1 MLPLEISWGFSG
13 SGHLR
18 PRRVCF
24 SLVGTLTFER
34 VGSIRYGDAL
44 SPVHPFPAWPHTS
57 CSSRCPGLL
66 FSAAEH
72 FCSCLLHFYTSVISC
87 ICSDELASIYLIY
100 SNVECTISIVENYP
114 GSMKMPSS
122 FWRKATQITVC
133 REESS
138 HQSINVKIFKH
149 CAAFFFICFPW
160 SRLNLLN

>member
-1 MLPLEISWGFSG
+1 MDTWDPGGFVSHWLGLWPLKVLAPSDMEMRSAQCILS
-13 SGHLR
+13 LR
-18 PRRVCF
+18 DHTPAAHQ
-24 SLVGTLTFER
+24 
-34 VGSIRYGDAL
+34 DAL
-44 SPVHPFPAWPHTS
+44 GS
-57 CSSRCPGLL
+57 CFLL
-66 FSAAEH
+66 LNIS
-72 FCSCLLHFYTSVISC
+72 SCLLHFYTSVISC

-160 SRLNLLN
+160 RRLNLLN